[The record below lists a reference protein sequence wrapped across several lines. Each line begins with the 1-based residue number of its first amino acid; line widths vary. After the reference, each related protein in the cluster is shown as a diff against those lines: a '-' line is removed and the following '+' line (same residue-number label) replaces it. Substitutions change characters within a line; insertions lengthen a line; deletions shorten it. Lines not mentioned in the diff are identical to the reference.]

1 MIRILQA
8 VNIMD
13 RAGLETMLMNYY
25 RNIDRNKVQF
35 DFLTHRPDKG
45 AYEDEIISMGGRV
58 FHAPRLYPQNY
69 VTYYK
74 YMRQFFKEYAEYKII
89 HAHIDTMSAFPLSAA
104 KKNNIPIRISHS
116 HTSKLDFDAK
126 LPIKYLA
133 KLAVP
138 KVANIYCA
146 CGEKAGEFLFGKRD
160 YKLIYN
166 AIDLETFEF
175 DKVKRDVKRTEL
187 GIKNEFVIGHVGR
200 YCYIKNQ
207 MFLLDIFVEVLKK
220 KPDAKLLLIGK
231 GEDEATLRKKVS
243 ELSLDGKVIFL
254 LDRSDVRELYQVMD
268 VFVMPSIFE
277 GLPVVGVEAQANGLP
292 CVVSDTI
299 SDEIL
304 LTDTIFMMSLKQSAE
319 EWAEKVLSV
328 PKERNKS
335 SIEQLKCKGYDVE
348 IEANKLAKWY
358 EKLIEEVE

>member
-1 MIRILQA
+1 MIRVLQA

-25 RNIDRNKVQF
+25 RKIDKERVQF
-35 DFLTHRPDKG
+35 DFLTHRPGKG

-69 VTYYK
+69 ITYYK
-74 YMRQFFKEYAEYKII
+74 YMRQFFKEHPEYKII
-89 HAHIDTMSAFPLSAA
+89 HAHIDTMSAFPLFIA
-104 KKNNIPIRISHS
+104 KKNNIPIRIAHS
-116 HTSKLDFDAK
+116 HTSRLDIDAK

-133 KLAVP
+133 KLVLP
-138 KVANIYCA
+138 KVANIYCS
-146 CGEKAGEFLFGKRD
+146 CGNKAGKFLYGGKDFR
-160 YKLIYN
+160 LIHN
-166 AIDLETFEF
+166 AIDLKSFQF
-175 DKVKRDVKRTEL
+175 NDLQRSKKRMEL
-187 GIKNEFVIGHVGR
+187 AIKDEFVIGHVGR

-207 MFLLDIFVEVLKK
+207 MFLLDIFVEVLKQ
-220 KPDAKLLLIGK
+220 KPNAKLLLIGK
-231 GEDEATLRKKVS
+231 GEDEAALRKKVS
-243 ELSLDGKVIFL
+243 ELSLDGKVLFL

-292 CVVSDTI
+292 CIVSDTI

-304 LTDTIFMMSLKQSAE
+304 LTDAISMMSLKQSAR
-319 EWAEKVLSV
+319 EWAEKILSV
-328 PKERNKS
+328 PKERSKN

-348 IEANKLAKWY
+348 IEADKLVKWY
-358 EKLIEEVE
+358 EELTKELE